1 MIKYHVT
8 KYFVKLKEFK
18 ISEATR
24 KAKELADLKKKQAM
38 KNNKSKST
46 YATSSIKRK
55 SAAPTSPTS
64 PSKPQNTVAKQQT
77 VDLKTSGGAIEI
89 KTRIE
94 AYNNQLTE

>member
-18 ISEATR
+18 ISEAAR

-55 SAAPTSPTS
+55 SAAPTSP
-64 PSKPQNTVAKQQT
+64 SKPQNTVAKQP

-89 KTRIE
+89 KTKIE